1 VTQPR
6 PRRILAAGELTGRQ
20 VESEVNQEVAAIR
33 AEHRDRLP
41 SHRCRVCQD
50 PESRSRVNRLLSYGM
65 KVTEITDYVE
75 DLNAKRAK
83 NNQIT
88 YWSILRHAERHFN
101 LQDPTN
107 AARRRILEK
116 RKSQIAD
123 ELGDAAAHLLTG
135 MGYLDIVAQK
145 GFENLVAEDTVVD
158 YETGL
163 KAQLKLEEM
172 QRDGAVEEQIAEM
185 RRDVSILQQAV
196 KDVVPASL
204 MAQIAERIDELKGT
218 SRDDYVEAEV
228 IDDEDDDDVG
238 YDPVLSSDSNDALG
252 ED

>member
-1 VTQPR
+1 
-6 PRRILAAGELTGRQ
+6 
-20 VESEVNQEVAAIR
+20 
-33 AEHRDRLP
+33 
-41 SHRCRVCQD
+41 
-50 PESRSRVNRLLSYGM
+50 
-65 KVTEITDYVE
+65 
-75 DLNAKRAK
+75 
-83 NNQIT
+83 
-88 YWSILRHAERHFN
+88 
-101 LQDPTN
+101 
-107 AARRRILEK
+107 
-116 RKSQIAD
+116 
-123 ELGDAAAHLLTG
+123 

-172 QRDGAVEEQIAEM
+172 QRDGAIEEQIAEM

-228 IDDEDDDDVG
+228 IDDEDDDVG